1 MSEIAEALESYRRG
15 ADLVATITTG
25 AAGTE
30 LDFHPGDGKWSV
42 RQIACHL
49 SDIEVISAM
58 RIRLV
63 IAQDNPSME
72 AIQQN
77 AWAEKLDY
85 STRKISH
92 AIETLR
98 RMRAENYELLK
109 AQPEESFSRTGTH
122 SKRGVVSLLDM
133 VKFMSEHTESHVR
146 QIQAARAAYKEHKVK
161 LQAAAQQ

>member
-1 MSEIAEALESYRRG
+1 MSEIADLLERFRRG
-15 ADLVATITTG
+15 ADLVATVTTG

-30 LDFHPGDGKWSV
+30 LDFQPGAGKWSV

-49 SDIEVISAM
+49 ADIEVISAM
-58 RIRLV
+58 RLRMV
-63 IAQDNPSME
+63 IAEDNPSMQ
-72 AIQQN
+72 AIDQN
-77 AWAEKLDY
+77 AWATKLDY
-85 STRKISH
+85 STRKISQ

-109 AQPEESFSRTGTH
+109 LQPEEVFKRTGTH
-122 SKRGVVSLLDM
+122 SKRGVVSVLDM
-133 VKFMSEHTESHVR
+133 VKFMSEHTENHVR